1 MQAPYLF
8 LPIHTFGYLMGK
20 IGVETNQNQTS
31 KQRVQIVLT
40 QVLFFLNAAIWV
52 FFLILFLSDQV
63 TPGSAVSGWAIP
75 ILMAGNALAMLACG
89 IGLRKRSLFI
99 YYLSLAV
106 IGINILLTVTDQ
118 VGLFDYITLLLDLVI
133 LTLLVASHKG
143 FTQPSKSKE
152 APST

>member
-1 MQAPYLF
+1 
-8 LPIHTFGYLMGK
+8 MGNLR
-20 IGVETNQNQTS
+20 VETNDNQAS
-31 KQRVQIVLT
+31 KQRVQIILT

-63 TPGSAVSGWAIP
+63 TPGSAVSDWVIP

-89 IGLRKRSLFI
+89 IGLRKRSRFI

-106 IGINILLTVTDQ
+106 IGVNILLTVTDQ

-133 LTLLVASHKG
+133 LTLLIASRNG

-152 APST
+152 LPST